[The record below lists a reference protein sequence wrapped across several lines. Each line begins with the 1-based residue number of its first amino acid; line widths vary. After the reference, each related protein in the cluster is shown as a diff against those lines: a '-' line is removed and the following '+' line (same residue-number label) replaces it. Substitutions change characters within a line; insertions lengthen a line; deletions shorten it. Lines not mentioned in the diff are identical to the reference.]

1 MISLLITLLIVLIVA
16 AVVFWIIGQLP
27 IPAPWGNIIRAVV
40 GLIILIWLLSYVLPW
55 GHFPAR

>member
-16 AVVFWIIGQLP
+16 AVVFWIIGMLP

-40 GLIILIWLLSYVLPW
+40 GLIILIWLLMYLVPAAHLP
-55 GHFPAR
+55 H